1 MRYYSR
7 VSRFL
12 EDIKGVSI
20 ALHGKRGIDSLP
32 SVKILVTTVFF
43 PPQNLIASQR
53 PYVWARTWARL
64 GHDVTVLTVEKDENA
79 PDKLN
84 KSFDGFRVVQ
94 APVGALISRL
104 RRHRRGPSHKPKETA
119 SLADGGGLKSRLVSW
134 LKRKGLM
141 SSVRLPDAFDF
152 AVPNAWRAIPRDDY
166 DVIVS
171 SFGPHASLAMGYLAK
186 RQQPSAKWVLDFR
199 DLWVGNH
206 VYPGIWPF
214 SCLEKVLERFY
225 VNRADLI
232 VTVSEALA
240 SELRA
245 RYPHKKVIVSPNGF
259 DPEEVATAPKL
270 SLDFKN
276 EHFTIVYTGSLHEEQ
291 RNPSPLFE
299 ALASLPLEVRSKLRV
314 KFAGPIPT
322 FLPPLVAKHGLGPI
336 VQLLGKRSREESL
349 RLQAEADVL
358 LFLEKQHD
366 EARDGVLTGKL
377 FEYLVTGRPI
387 WAIGVGPQ
395 STVGKLLSG
404 AKAGEAFGEDSLR
417 VLQLLNDMN
426 INSRLP
432 GRDVDDPGDIS
443 RKFDRVALA
452 SELFK
457 EISSI

>member
-1 MRYYSR
+1 M
-7 VSRFL
+7 
-12 EDIKGVSI
+12 
-20 ALHGKRGIDSLP
+20 
-32 SVKILVTTVFF
+32 
-43 PPQNLIASQR
+43 
-53 PYVWARTWARL
+53 WARTWARL

-79 PDKLN
+79 PDRLN

-94 APVGALISRL
+94 APVGALIGRL
-104 RRHRRGPSHKPKETA
+104 RRHRRGPSQTPKESA

-152 AVPNAWRAIPRDDY
+152 AVPNAWRAIPRDAY

-171 SFGPHASLAMGYLAK
+171 SFGPPASLTMGYLAK

-214 SCLEKVLERFY
+214 TCLEKVLEHFY
-225 VNRADLI
+225 VSSADLI

-245 RYPHKKVIVSPNGF
+245 RYPHKKVMVSPNGF
-259 DPEEVATAPKL
+259 DPEEVASAPKL
-270 SLDFKN
+270 PPDFKN

-299 ALASLPLEVRSKLRV
+299 ALASLPVETRSKVRV
-314 KFAGPIPT
+314 TFAGPIPE
-322 FLPPLVAKHGLGPI
+322 FLPALVARHGLGDI

-349 RLQAEADVL
+349 RLQAEADEL

-395 STVGKLLSG
+395 STVGKLLSDSS
-404 AKAGEAFGEDSLR
+404 AGEAFGED
-417 VLQLLNDMN
+417 V
-426 INSRLP
+426 SRLADSLAEVAEH
-432 GRDVDDPGDIS
+432 GRRPSRDTEQAADIAH
-443 RKFDRVALA
+443 RFNRVTLAQALIA
-452 SELFK
+452 SIEKL
-457 EISSI
+457 